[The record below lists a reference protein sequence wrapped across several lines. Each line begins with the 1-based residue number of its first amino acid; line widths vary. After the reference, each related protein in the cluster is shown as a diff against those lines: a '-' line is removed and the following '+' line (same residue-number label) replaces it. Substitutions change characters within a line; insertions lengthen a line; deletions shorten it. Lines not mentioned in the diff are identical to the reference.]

1 MAAAGFKTPVALR
14 TKSGRKQWGGKC
26 GGDSRGCALE
36 ARGSPGG
43 ASIQS
48 WVLLRPLWEGPACAE
63 RLLLPAGGSGLPPS
77 SPFSRGG
84 GRAGPLAGHHVG
96 LPGVADAAAGEFGRL
111 AAGIC
116 GHGHPHPRLPWP
128 LHRRAPLWPGPQ
140 QNRPAAD
147 CKAFPHHEFVALI
160 GALLAI
166 CCMIFLGFAD
176 DVLNLR
182 WRHKLLLPTAA
193 SLPLLMVYFTNFGNT
208 TIVVPKP
215 FRPILGLHLD
225 LGILYYVYMGLL
237 AVFCTNAINILAG
250 INGLEAGQSLVISA
264 SIIVFNLVE
273 LEGDYRDDHVFSLY
287 FMIPFFFTT
296 LGLLYHNWYPS
307 RVFVGDT
314 FCYFAGMTFAVVG
327 ILGHFSK
334 TMLLFFMPQVFNF
347 LYSLPQLLHIIPC
360 PRHRIP
366 RLNTKTGKLE
376 MSYSKFK
383 TKSLSFLGTFIL
395 KVAASLRLVT
405 VHQSENE
412 DGAFTECNNMTLL
425 NLLLKV
431 LGPMHERNLTL
442 LLLLLQILGSA
453 VTFSIR
459 YQLVRLFY
467 DV

>member
-1 MAAAGFKTPVALR
+1 
-14 TKSGRKQWGGKC
+14 
-26 GGDSRGCALE
+26 
-36 ARGSPGG
+36 
-43 ASIQS
+43 
-48 WVLLRPLWEGPACAE
+48 
-63 RLLLPAGGSGLPPS
+63 
-77 SPFSRGG
+77 
-84 GRAGPLAGHHVG
+84 
-96 LPGVADAAAGEFGRL
+96 
-111 AAGIC
+111 
-116 GHGHPHPRLPWP
+116 
-128 LHRRAPLWPGPQ
+128 
-140 QNRPAAD
+140 
-147 CKAFPHHEFVALI
+147 
-160 GALLAI
+160 
-166 CCMIFLGFAD
+166 MIFLGFAD

-215 FRPILGLHLD
+215 LRLVLGLHLD

-273 LEGDYRDDHVFSLY
+273 LEGDYRDDHIFSLY

-360 PRHRIP
+360 PRHRVP

-383 TKSLSFLGTFIL
+383 TKNLSFLGTFIL
-395 KVAASLRLVT
+395 KVAENLRLVT
-405 VHQSENE
+405 VHHGENE
-412 DGAFTECNNMTLL
+412 DGAFTECNNMTLI
-425 NLLLKV
+425 NLLIKIF
-431 LGPMHERNLTL
+431 GPIHEKNLTL